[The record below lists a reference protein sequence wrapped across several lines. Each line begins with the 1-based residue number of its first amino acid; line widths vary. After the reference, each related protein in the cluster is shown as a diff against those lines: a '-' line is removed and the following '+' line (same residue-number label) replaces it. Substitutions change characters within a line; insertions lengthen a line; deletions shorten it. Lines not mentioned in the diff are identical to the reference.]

1 MKRIWVILILLCL
14 IWTIDSGLWTNCAEA
29 NVVLKSVVVNP
40 SKTKTQKAML
50 KAYLPEEATPE
61 DVVDLGD
68 LKIDYDIDKTLY
80 YVHKEFE
87 LGPGESVVRAVE
99 LKDIWLIDRL
109 ELDTLT
115 GKARELAEKLKG
127 TDYFAVGLQMQRD
140 IEAKSVEIL
149 NKQTATMDALPQT
162 HIAAYRDN
170 KKMMLAIKDMVAKLE
185 NMVIES
191 KFVHPSAA
199 EKVSVKATWWVI
211 LAVIIALGL
220 LSVVFFVIWHRQ
232 ASEEILKEKN
242 KEETEGEKPLYPT
255 DEQGKSTS

>member
-1 MKRIWVILILLCL
+1 
-14 IWTIDSGLWTNCAEA
+14 
-29 NVVLKSVVVNP
+29 
-40 SKTKTQKAML
+40 ML

-87 LGPGESVVRAVE
+87 LGPGESVIRAVE
-99 LKDIWLIDRL
+99 LEDIWLIDKPQ
-109 ELDTLT
+109 LDTLT
-115 GKARELAEKLKG
+115 DKARELAEKLKG
-127 TDYFAVGLQMQRD
+127 TTYFAVGLQMQRD

-149 NKQTATMDALPQT
+149 NKQAAAMDALPQT

-170 KKMMLAIKDMVAKLE
+170 KKMMLTIKDMVAKLE

-211 LAVIIALGL
+211 FVVIIGLGL

-232 ASEEILKEKN
+232 ANAELVKEKN
-242 KEETEGEKPLYPT
+242 KEEAEGEKPL
-255 DEQGKSTS
+255 